1 MYPLLHSFKYSLF
14 KKLTFVPVACVLTG
28 AHRDCLIVASFDQKP
43 EIQCLVSQ
51 GQIVYIKLS

>member
-1 MYPLLHSFKYSLF
+1 MYPLLHSFKYNLF

-28 AHRDCLIVASFDQKP
+28 AHGDCLIVDQKP

-51 GQIVYIKLS
+51 DQIVYIKLS